1 VYAVGS
7 NVYAATAPTGSPS
20 VGGGVSV
27 STNGGATFTNATT
40 ANGLA
45 TNFVSDVYAIGN
57 TVYAASVNF
66 GSDSGGLGISTN
78 GGTSFINSGTASGLG
93 STNVQGI
100 YAVGNTIYAATR
112 PSGGGGGL
120 SISTN
125 GGASYT
131 TYTTANGLGSNS
143 VRAVY
148 VSGSNVYAATNPD
161 SGVGGGVSI
170 STDGGVTY
178 TNSTSGLGSLTVRSV
193 YASGSNVYAATNP
206 TSGVGGGLSVST
218 DGGAT
223 FTNFTTAN
231 GLAPPRK
238 PQPAAPAAAR
248 GGGDSYDS
256 YEARSLGER
265 CIIGFG
271 RNAGPPM
278 FPNGFYNNNYHI
290 VQSPDAV
297 MIEVEMNHDARII
310 RLNSKHRTDN
320 VRPYFGDAI
329 GWWEGDT
336 LVVETTHIP
345 RSQAFMGSWENL
357 KVTERFTRVADD
369 RLHYRF
375 SVEDP
380 TVWNEAWGGEY
391 EFSPLNGQIYEYACH
406 EGNYS
411 LPGILMGAR
420 VQEAAK
426 VSAGASAKA
435 KP

>member
-1 VYAVGS
+1 MRRSLLLALG
-7 NVYAATAPTGSPS
+7 AALFTLPAMVSVQSDAWAQAAPAPYTAPR
-20 VGGGVSV
+20 
-27 STNGGATFTNATT
+27 
-40 ANGLA
+40 L
-45 TNFVSDVYAIGN
+45 AIGQP
-57 TVYAASVNF
+57 
-66 GSDSGGLGISTN
+66 DIGGYWSNSTL
-78 GGTSFINSGTASGLG
+78 TPM
-93 STNVQGI
+93 
-100 YAVGNTIYAATR
+100 TR
-112 PSGGGGGL
+112 PAAVRDRL
-120 SISTN
+120 VYTEEEVKKLE
-125 GGASYT
+125 GAVQVEIEEG
-131 TYTTANGLGSNS
+131 NQ
-143 VRAVY
+143 
-148 VSGSNVYAATNPD
+148 P
-161 SGVGGGVSI
+161 
-170 STDGGVTY
+170 TDPNAPAEY
-178 TNSTSGLGSLTVRSV
+178 R
-193 YASGSNVYAATNP
+193 NP
-206 TSGVGGGLSVST
+206 TSVNRPEFTAAGGAVGGYNRGWLDPGNHVMRVNGEPRTSLI
-218 DGGAT
+218 
-223 FTNFTTAN
+223 TTAN

-256 YEARSLGER
+256 YETRSLGER

-380 TVWNEAWGGEY
+380 TVWDEAWGGEY

-406 EGNYS
+406 EGNYA

-420 VQEAAK
+420 VQEARA
-426 VSAGASAKA
+426 VSAKASAKA